1 MCFGEK
7 KTHIFYKSVLVQKH
21 MTLIN
26 KIEMFPGRLCS
37 LGDSEMQHQFASDAE
52 WNHAA
57 ESTGA

>member
-52 WNHAA
+52 
-57 ESTGA
+57 